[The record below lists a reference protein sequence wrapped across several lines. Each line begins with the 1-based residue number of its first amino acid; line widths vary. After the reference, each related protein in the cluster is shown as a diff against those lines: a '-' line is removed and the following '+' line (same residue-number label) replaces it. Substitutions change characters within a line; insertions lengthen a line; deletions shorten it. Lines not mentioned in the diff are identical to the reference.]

1 MSAVLREPSVLRVP
15 PHSVEAEQAVL
26 GAVMLANESLAKI
39 ADWIK
44 PEDFYRREH
53 RLIFQAITELAS
65 RKQPFDAVTLA
76 EWFQR
81 NGDAQASGYAMDIA
95 SNTPSAANIVA
106 WAEIVAEKAK
116 LRSLIETGMQLSGA
130 AFDGGNDAENLIANA
145 VHRLTEMQANRARGG
160 LESAKVALKSLYAR
174 MAESWQQGPKL
185 LGLPTPWHDLNE
197 RLNGLRDG
205 NVYIIAGRPS
215 MGKSVMGGQLAFFNA
230 LRGNRVAWFSVEM
243 TAEECAARAVACL
256 ADVDYR
262 WVEQPD
268 AQHPDA
274 DTNWA
279 AVGRANELLLAAP
292 LLIDATPGMS
302 IEQVKARARR
312 AHMQSPLRLIVID
325 HMHDMKID
333 PKQARFDYGAIVQGG
348 KELAKEFRCPV
359 VILAQLNREL
369 KNRASKRPTLTDL
382 RESGEIEQKADVVLF
397 LHCEDYYD
405 AAQMPGASEVIIAK
419 GRNIARGEPIILRH
433 RFDRM
438 RFEDW
443 TGEPPKRKSE
453 SKPEDRW
460 RRIIKRREPE
470 GVEM

>member
-1 MSAVLREPSVLRVP
+1 VSAVLREPSILRVP
-15 PHSVEAEQAVL
+15 PHSIEAEASVL
-26 GAVMLANESLAKI
+26 GGIMLAPDALAKV

-53 RLIFQAITELAS
+53 RLIFQAITELAGK
-65 RKQPFDAVTLA
+65 RQPFDAVTLA

-81 NGDAQASGYAMDIA
+81 NGDGQASGYAMEIA
-95 SNTPSAANIVA
+95 GATAGAANIVA

-116 LRSLIETGMQLSGA
+116 LRTLIETGTQLAGG
-130 AFDGGNDAENLIANA
+130 AFDGGTDSESLVANA
-145 VHRLTEMQANRARGG
+145 VHQLTAMQANRARGG

-174 MAESWQQGPKL
+174 MTESWADGPKL

-230 LRGNRVAWFSVEM
+230 LRGNRTAWFSVEM

-274 DTNWA
+274 DMNWA
-279 AVGRANELLLAAP
+279 AVGRANEALLAAP
-292 LLIDATPGMS
+292 LLIDATPGTA
-302 IEQVKARARR
+302 IAQVMGRARR
-312 AHMQSPLRLIVID
+312 AHMQAALRLIVID

-359 VILAQLNREL
+359 VIIAQLNREAP
-369 KNRASKRPTLTDL
+369 NRASKRPTLTDL
-382 RESGEIEQKADVVLF
+382 RESGEIEQKADVVLL
-397 LHCEDYYD
+397 LHREDYYEST
-405 AAQMPGASEVIIAK
+405 QMPGAAEVIIGK

-443 TGEPPKRKSE
+443 VGPKPTRAIQKT
-453 SKPEDRW
+453 PEEKW
-460 RRIIKRREPE
+460 RRMLKKREPE

>member
-1 MSAVLREPSVLRVP
+1 MNAQLREPSILRVP
-15 PHSVEAEQAVL
+15 PHSIEAEAAVL

-39 ADWIK
+39 SDWIK

-53 RLIFQAITELAS
+53 RLIFQAITELAA
-65 RKQPFDAVTLA
+65 RKQPFDAVTLV

-81 NGDAQASGYAMDIA
+81 NDDTQASGYAMEIA
-95 SNTPSAANIVA
+95 REAASAANIVA

-116 LRSLIETGMQLSGA
+116 LRTLIEAGTQLAGG
-130 AFDGGNDAENLIANA
+130 AFDGGTASESLVANA
-145 VHRLTEMQANRARGG
+145 LHRLTAMQANRARGG

-174 MAESWQQGPKL
+174 MAESWAQGPEL

-230 LRGNRVAWFSVEM
+230 LRGNRTAWFSVEM
-243 TAEECAARAVACL
+243 TAEECAARAMACL

-268 AQHPDA
+268 PADPDA
-274 DTNWA
+274 DLKWA
-279 AVGRANELLLAAP
+279 AVGRANESLLAAP
-292 LLIDATPGMS
+292 LLIDATPAMS
-302 IEQVKARARR
+302 ITQVMARARR
-312 AHMQSPLRLIVID
+312 AHMQSALRLILID

-348 KELAKEFRCPV
+348 KELAKEFGCPV
-359 VILAQLNREL
+359 VIIAQLNREV

-382 RESGEIEQKADVVLF
+382 RESGEIEQKADVVLL
-397 LHCEDYYD
+397 LHREDYYEPN
-405 AAQMPGASEVIIAK
+405 AMPGAAEVIIGK

-443 TGEPPKRKSE
+443 AGPKPSRAAQKN
-453 SKPEDRW
+453 PEDRW
-460 RRIIKRREPE
+460 RKALKRGGADEAAA
-470 GVEM
+470 

>member
-1 MSAVLREPSVLRVP
+1 MNAQLRGPSILRVP
-15 PHSVEAEQAVL
+15 PHSVEAEAAVL
-26 GAVMLANESLAKI
+26 GGIMLANESLAKI
-39 ADWIK
+39 ADWVK
-44 PEDFYRREH
+44 PDDFYRREH
-53 RLIFQAITELAS
+53 RLIFQAITELAG

-81 NGDAQASGYAMDIA
+81 NGDAQVSGYAMEIA
-95 SNTPSAANIVA
+95 STTPGAANIVA

-116 LRSLIETGMQLSGA
+116 LRTLIEAGTQLAGG
-130 AFDGGNDAENLIANA
+130 AFDGGTDSESLVANA
-145 VHRLTEMQANRARGG
+145 LHRLTAMQANRARGG
-160 LESAKVALKSLYAR
+160 LESAKIALKSLYAR
-174 MAESWQQGPKL
+174 MAESWERGPKL

-243 TAEECAARAVACL
+243 TAEECAARAVACI

-268 AQHPDA
+268 AKDPDA
-274 DTNWA
+274 DTKWA
-279 AVGRANELLLAAP
+279 AVGRANEALVTAP
-292 LLIDATPGMS
+292 LLIDATPGMA
-302 IEQVKARARR
+302 IAQVMARARR

-359 VILAQLNREL
+359 VIIAQLNREV

-382 RESGEIEQKADVVLF
+382 RESGEIEQKADVVLL
-397 LHCEDYYD
+397 LHREDYYD
-405 AAQMPGASEVIIAK
+405 ANVMPGAAEVIIGK

-443 TGEPPKRKSE
+443 TGPKPTRGTQKN
-453 SKPEDRW
+453 PEDRW
-460 RRIIKRREPE
+460 RKALKHHEPQ